1 MLRLVPWLIVGIL
14 LEDVWQ
20 TGCPAYLL
28 AVGIVL
34 TLGMWRWPVGQSV
47 GIGVC
52 LLLLGMTLTASHRAS
67 LRFPDDGQAHDL
79 QAVVISESA
88 EKPKTVAVDLYVPSN
103 GRRLKAYL
111 HKDQRSMVL
120 KPGDGLLLQARI
132 EPTEHLRLG
141 SFDYGRFLAV
151 NGFTGRCY
159 VRAADWRPGSIDWER
174 LPRWERLR
182 INALR
187 WRHGLLTRYQVLTDG
202 TENHAY
208 SLLVAMTL
216 GERSAVSSD
225 MRHVFSVTG
234 ASHVLA
240 LSGLHMGILFS
251 LISMLTV
258 FGRRTLVAR
267 LTMVVLFWGFALLT
281 GLSVS
286 VVRSALMLSV
296 AAVFAVRG
304 GHPPTV
310 NVLCFAAV
318 LLLLL
323 NPYSLFDVGFQ
334 LSFLSVFAIL
344 LVMPLLDSL
353 WPEQFL
359 FRHRLLRM
367 LWSVVAVS
375 VAAQIGTAPM
385 VAFHFGQL
393 PVFFVLSNLIVIPC
407 AYLILWLGLCYL
419 LVPMQQVGQ
428 ALLWVA
434 AGMYHMLSVIAAWPH
449 ASIGH
454 LHPSALQTTMIY
466 VVIVSLYLAIAKLRN
481 VKLML

>member
-1 MLRLVPWLIVGIL
+1 MIIYG
-14 LEDVWQ
+14 
-20 TGCPAYLL
+20 
-28 AVGIVL
+28 
-34 TLGMWRWPVGQSV
+34 
-47 GIGVC
+47 
-52 LLLLGMTLTASHRAS
+52 
-67 LRFPDDGQAHDL
+67 
-79 QAVVISESA
+79 VISL
-88 EKPKTVAVDLYVPSN
+88 VI
-103 GRRLKAYL
+103 GW
-111 HKDQRSMVL
+111 H
-120 KPGDGLLLQARI
+120 
-132 EPTEHLRLG
+132 
-141 SFDYGRFLAV
+141 
-151 NGFTGRCY
+151 
-159 VRAADWRPGSIDWER
+159 
-174 LPRWERLR
+174 
-182 INALR
+182 
-187 WRHGLLTRYQVLTDG
+187 RYHMATQVIT
-202 TENHAY
+202 
-208 SLLVAMTL
+208 
-216 GERSAVSSD
+216 
-225 MRHVFSVTG
+225 
-234 ASHVLA
+234 VLA
-240 LSGLHMGILFS
+240 IW
-251 LISMLTV
+251 T
-258 FGRRTLVAR
+258 
-267 LTMVVLFWGFALLT
+267 FALLT
-281 GLSVS
+281 GLSTS

-304 GHPPTV
+304 GRPPTV

-318 LLLLL
+318 LLLLQ

-344 LVMPLLDSL
+344 LVMPVLDSL

-393 PVFFVLSNLIVIPC
+393 PVFFVLTNLIVIPC

-434 AGMYHMLSVIAAWPH
+434 DGMYRLLSVIAAWPH

-466 VVIVSLYLAIAKLRN
+466 VVIVSLYLVIAKLRN

>member
-88 EKPKTVAVDLYVPSN
+88 EKPKTVAVDLYVLSN

-111 HKDQRSMVL
+111 HKDQRSRVL
-120 KPGDGLLLQARI
+120 KPGDGVLLQARI

-251 LISMLTV
+251 LISLLTV

-296 AAVFAVRG
+296 AAVFSVRG
-304 GHPPTV
+304 GHLPTV

-323 NPYSLFDVGFQ
+323 
-334 LSFLSVFAIL
+334 
-344 LVMPLLDSL
+344 LLDSL

-434 AGMYHMLSVIAAWPH
+434 DGMYRLLSVIAAWPH

-466 VVIVSLYLAIAKLRN
+466 VVIVSLYLVIAKLRN